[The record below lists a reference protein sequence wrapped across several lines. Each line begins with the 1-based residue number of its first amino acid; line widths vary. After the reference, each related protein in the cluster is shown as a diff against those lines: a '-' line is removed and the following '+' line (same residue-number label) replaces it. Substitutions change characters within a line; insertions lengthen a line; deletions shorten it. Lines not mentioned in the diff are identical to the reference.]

1 MKRDSRCE
9 RSNCDRAIR
18 SRTMCEKWCIVTRRI
33 RVNSRS
39 IRNDTPRDCR
49 SNSFKEKLKEEGDNP
64 LFFVYNI
71 EMLYMNRGRD
81 VMSKFT
87 VASNG
92 ALETTL
98 RGAEV
103 LSTPLLNKGVAF
115 TQEEREE
122 LGLKGL
128 LPPAVLTLEEQARRA
143 YEQFSS
149 QPDDLLKNVYLTA
162 LHDRN
167 EVLFYRI
174 LTEHLREMLPIV
186 YTPTVGVAIQRY
198 SHEYR
203 KPRGIYLSIND
214 PSGIEDAFANIG
226 ATAENIDLVVVT
238 DGEGILGIGDWG
250 VGGINIAIGKLA
262 VYTAAVGIDP
272 SRVLPVILD
281 VGTNREELLNNP
293 FYIGNRHPRITGE
306 AYDEFIDT
314 FVQAVNKQFPKALL
328 HWEDFSS
335 RNARKILDKY
345 RHDVC
350 TFNDDIQG
358 TGAVSLAAVLSAVKA
373 SGVPLSEHR
382 VVVFGAGTAGIGI
395 ADQVRDAMVRVG
407 LSDEESH
414 NRFWCI
420 DRNGLV
426 TDNMEDLLD
435 FQIPYARKEAE
446 VSDWKQNDAIG
457 LAEVVKHV
465 KPTIL
470 IGTSTVAG
478 AFKEEIIKEMASHVE
493 RPIILPMSN
502 PTPLAEAKPADL
514 IEWTEGKALVATGSP
529 FEPVTY
535 NGVTY
540 VIGQSNNALI
550 FPGLGLGTIVVRA
563 SVMTDGMFAAA
574 AEAVA
579 SMVDTSQPG
588 APILPEV
595 EELRNISEL
604 VAIEV
609 AKVAVAEGVAREN
622 LSDDDIKIAVK
633 EAIWEPEYRQIKAVE
648 KVRI

>member
-1 MKRDSRCE
+1 
-9 RSNCDRAIR
+9 
-18 SRTMCEKWCIVTRRI
+18 
-33 RVNSRS
+33 
-39 IRNDTPRDCR
+39 
-49 SNSFKEKLKEEGDNP
+49 
-64 LFFVYNI
+64 
-71 EMLYMNRGRD
+71 
-81 VMSKFT
+81 MSKFT

-92 ALETTL
+92 SLETTL
-98 RGAEV
+98 RGVEV

-143 YEQFSS
+143 YEQFCS

-174 LTEHLREMLPIV
+174 LTDHLREMLPIV

-203 KPRGIYLSIND
+203 KPRGVYLSIND
-214 PSGIEDAFANIG
+214 PSGIEEAFANIG

-345 RHDVC
+345 RHDIC

-407 LSDEESH
+407 VSEEESYK
-414 NRFWCI
+414 RFWCI

-426 TDNMEDLLD
+426 TDNMKDLLD
-435 FQIPYARKEAE
+435 FQMPYARKEAE
-446 VSDWKQNDAIG
+446 VSEWKQNGVIG

-514 IEWTEGKALVATGSP
+514 IEWTEGRALVATGSP

-595 EELRNISEL
+595 EELRNISEM

-622 LSDDDIKIAVK
+622 LSDNDIKIAVK
-633 EAIWEPEYRQIKAVE
+633 VAIWEPEYRQIKAVE

>member
-1 MKRDSRCE
+1 
-9 RSNCDRAIR
+9 
-18 SRTMCEKWCIVTRRI
+18 
-33 RVNSRS
+33 
-39 IRNDTPRDCR
+39 
-49 SNSFKEKLKEEGDNP
+49 
-64 LFFVYNI
+64 
-71 EMLYMNRGRD
+71 MNRGRN

-115 TQEEREE
+115 TQNEREE

-174 LTEHLREMLPIV
+174 LTDHLREMLPIV

-203 KPRGIYLSIND
+203 KPRGVYLSIND
-214 PSGIEDAFANIG
+214 SSGIEEAFTNIG

-407 LSDEESH
+407 VSEEESYK
-414 NRFWCI
+414 RFWCI

-446 VSDWKQNDAIG
+446 VSEWKENDVIG

-514 IEWTEGKALVATGSP
+514 IEWTEGRALVATGSP

-595 EELRNISEL
+595 EELRNISEM

-609 AKVAVAEGVAREN
+609 AKVAVAEGVARVN
-622 LSDDDIKIAVK
+622 LSDNDIKMAVQ
-633 EAIWEPEYRQIKAVE
+633 EAMWKPEYRQIKAVE

>member
-1 MKRDSRCE
+1 
-9 RSNCDRAIR
+9 
-18 SRTMCEKWCIVTRRI
+18 
-33 RVNSRS
+33 
-39 IRNDTPRDCR
+39 
-49 SNSFKEKLKEEGDNP
+49 
-64 LFFVYNI
+64 
-71 EMLYMNRGRD
+71 
-81 VMSKFT
+81 MSKFT

-174 LTEHLREMLPIV
+174 LTDHLREMLPIV

-373 SGVPLSEHR
+373 SGVPLNEHR

-426 TDNMEDLLD
+426 TDNMEGLLD

-446 VSDWKQNDAIG
+446 VSDWKQNDVIG

-514 IEWTEGKALVATGSP
+514 IEWTEGRALVATGSP

-622 LSDDDIKIAVK
+622 LSDNDIKIAVK
-633 EAIWEPEYRQIKAVE
+633 EAMWKPEYRQIKAVE
-648 KVRI
+648 KVSI

>member
-1 MKRDSRCE
+1 
-9 RSNCDRAIR
+9 
-18 SRTMCEKWCIVTRRI
+18 
-33 RVNSRS
+33 
-39 IRNDTPRDCR
+39 
-49 SNSFKEKLKEEGDNP
+49 
-64 LFFVYNI
+64 
-71 EMLYMNRGRD
+71 
-81 VMSKFT
+81 MSKFT

-92 ALETTL
+92 SLETTL
-98 RGAEV
+98 RGVEV

-143 YEQFSS
+143 YEQFCS

-174 LTEHLREMLPIV
+174 LTDHLREMLPIV

-203 KPRGIYLSIND
+203 KPRGVYLSIND
-214 PSGIEDAFANIG
+214 PSGIEEAFANIG

-281 VGTNREELLNNP
+281 VGTNREELLDNP

-345 RHDVC
+345 RHDIC

-395 ADQVRDAMVRVG
+395 ADQVRDALVRVG
-407 LSDEESH
+407 VSEEESYK
-414 NRFWCI
+414 RFWCI

-446 VSDWKQNDAIG
+446 VSEWKQNGVIG

-478 AFKEEIIKEMASHVE
+478 AFKEEIIKDMASHVE

-514 IEWTEGKALVATGSP
+514 IEWTEGRALVATGSP

-595 EELRNISEL
+595 EELRNISEM

-622 LSDDDIKIAVK
+622 LSDNDIKIAVK

>member
-1 MKRDSRCE
+1 
-9 RSNCDRAIR
+9 
-18 SRTMCEKWCIVTRRI
+18 
-33 RVNSRS
+33 
-39 IRNDTPRDCR
+39 
-49 SNSFKEKLKEEGDNP
+49 
-64 LFFVYNI
+64 
-71 EMLYMNRGRD
+71 
-81 VMSKFT
+81 MSKFT

-115 TQEEREE
+115 TQNEREE

-174 LTEHLREMLPIV
+174 LTDHLREMLPIV

-203 KPRGIYLSIND
+203 KPRGVYLSIND

-407 LSDEESH
+407 LSEEESH
-414 NRFWCI
+414 KRFWCI

-446 VSDWKQNDAIG
+446 VSDWKQNDVIG

-465 KPTIL
+465 QPTIL

-502 PTPLAEAKPADL
+502 PTPLAEAKPVDL
-514 IEWTEGKALVATGSP
+514 IEWTEGRALVATGSP

-595 EELRNISEL
+595 EELRNISEM

-609 AKVAVAEGVAREN
+609 AKVAVAEGVARVN
-622 LSDDDIKIAVK
+622 LSDNDIKMAVK
-633 EAIWEPEYRQIKAVE
+633 EAMWKPEYRQIKAVE

>member
-1 MKRDSRCE
+1 
-9 RSNCDRAIR
+9 
-18 SRTMCEKWCIVTRRI
+18 
-33 RVNSRS
+33 
-39 IRNDTPRDCR
+39 
-49 SNSFKEKLKEEGDNP
+49 
-64 LFFVYNI
+64 
-71 EMLYMNRGRD
+71 
-81 VMSKFT
+81 MSKFT

-115 TQEEREE
+115 TQNEREE

-174 LTEHLREMLPIV
+174 LTDHLREMLPIV

-203 KPRGIYLSIND
+203 KPRGVYLSIND
-214 PSGIEDAFANIG
+214 PSGIEEAFTNIG

-407 LSDEESH
+407 VSEEESYK
-414 NRFWCI
+414 RFWCI

-446 VSDWKQNDAIG
+446 VSEWKENDVIG

-514 IEWTEGKALVATGSP
+514 IEWTEGRALVATGSP

-595 EELRNISEL
+595 EELRNISEM

-609 AKVAVAEGVAREN
+609 AKVAVTEGVARVN
-622 LSDDDIKIAVK
+622 LSDNDIKMAVQ
-633 EAIWEPEYRQIKAVE
+633 EAMWKPEYRQIKAVE

>member
-1 MKRDSRCE
+1 
-9 RSNCDRAIR
+9 
-18 SRTMCEKWCIVTRRI
+18 
-33 RVNSRS
+33 
-39 IRNDTPRDCR
+39 
-49 SNSFKEKLKEEGDNP
+49 
-64 LFFVYNI
+64 
-71 EMLYMNRGRD
+71 
-81 VMSKFT
+81 MSKFT

-92 ALETTL
+92 SLETTL
-98 RGAEV
+98 RGVEV

-143 YEQFSS
+143 YEQFCS

-174 LTEHLREMLPIV
+174 LTNHLREMLPIV

-203 KPRGIYLSIND
+203 KPRGVYLSIND
-214 PSGIEDAFANIG
+214 PSGIEEAFANIG

-345 RHDVC
+345 RHDIC

-358 TGAVSLAAVLSAVKA
+358 TGAVSLAAVLSAVKV

-407 LSDEESH
+407 VSEEESYR
-414 NRFWCI
+414 RFWCI

-446 VSDWKQNDAIG
+446 VSEWKQNDVIG

-514 IEWTEGKALVATGSP
+514 IEWTEGRALVATGSP

-595 EELRNISEL
+595 EELRNISEM

-622 LSDDDIKIAVK
+622 LSDNDIKIAVK

>member
-1 MKRDSRCE
+1 
-9 RSNCDRAIR
+9 
-18 SRTMCEKWCIVTRRI
+18 
-33 RVNSRS
+33 
-39 IRNDTPRDCR
+39 
-49 SNSFKEKLKEEGDNP
+49 
-64 LFFVYNI
+64 
-71 EMLYMNRGRD
+71 MNRGRD

-92 ALETTL
+92 SLETTL
-98 RGAEV
+98 RGVEV

-143 YEQFSS
+143 YEQFCS

-174 LTEHLREMLPIV
+174 LTDHLREMLPIV

-203 KPRGIYLSIND
+203 KPRGVYLSIND
-214 PSGIEDAFANIG
+214 PSGIEEAFANIG

-345 RHDVC
+345 RHDIC

-407 LSDEESH
+407 VSEEESYK
-414 NRFWCI
+414 RFWCI

-446 VSDWKQNDAIG
+446 VSEWKENGVIG

-502 PTPLAEAKPADL
+502 PTPLAEAKPVDL
-514 IEWTEGKALVATGSP
+514 IEWTEGRALVATGSP

-595 EELRNISEL
+595 EELRNISEM

-622 LSDDDIKIAVK
+622 LSDNDIKIAVK

-648 KVRI
+648 KVTI

>member
-1 MKRDSRCE
+1 
-9 RSNCDRAIR
+9 
-18 SRTMCEKWCIVTRRI
+18 
-33 RVNSRS
+33 
-39 IRNDTPRDCR
+39 
-49 SNSFKEKLKEEGDNP
+49 
-64 LFFVYNI
+64 
-71 EMLYMNRGRD
+71 
-81 VMSKFT
+81 MSKFT

-115 TQEEREE
+115 TQNEREE

-174 LTEHLREMLPIV
+174 LTDHLREMLPIV

-203 KPRGIYLSIND
+203 KPRGVYLSIND
-214 PSGIEDAFANIG
+214 SSGIEEAFTNIG

-407 LSDEESH
+407 VSEEESYK
-414 NRFWCI
+414 RFWCI

-446 VSDWKQNDAIG
+446 VSEWKENDVIG

-514 IEWTEGKALVATGSP
+514 IEWTEGRALVATGSP

-563 SVMTDGMFAAA
+563 SVMTDGMFAAV

-595 EELRNISEL
+595 EELRNISEM

-609 AKVAVAEGVAREN
+609 AKVAVAEGVARVN
-622 LSDDDIKIAVK
+622 LSDNDIKMAVQ
-633 EAIWEPEYRQIKAVE
+633 EAMWKPEYRQIKAVE

>member
-1 MKRDSRCE
+1 
-9 RSNCDRAIR
+9 
-18 SRTMCEKWCIVTRRI
+18 
-33 RVNSRS
+33 
-39 IRNDTPRDCR
+39 
-49 SNSFKEKLKEEGDNP
+49 
-64 LFFVYNI
+64 
-71 EMLYMNRGRD
+71 MNRGRD

-115 TQEEREE
+115 TQNEREE

-174 LTEHLREMLPIV
+174 LTDHLREMLPIV

-203 KPRGIYLSIND
+203 KPRGVYLSIND
-214 PSGIEDAFANIG
+214 PSGIEEAFTNIG

-293 FYIGNRHPRITGE
+293 FYIGNRHPRITGK

-407 LSDEESH
+407 VSEEESYK
-414 NRFWCI
+414 RFWCI

-435 FQIPYARKEAE
+435 FQIPYARKKVE
-446 VSDWKQNDAIG
+446 VSGWKQNDVIG

-514 IEWTEGKALVATGSP
+514 IEWTEGRALVATGSP

-595 EELRNISEL
+595 EELRNISEM

-609 AKVAVAEGVAREN
+609 AKVAVAEGVARVN
-622 LSDDDIKIAVK
+622 LSDNDIKMTVK
-633 EAIWEPEYRQIKAVE
+633 EAMWKPEYRQIKAVE

>member
-1 MKRDSRCE
+1 
-9 RSNCDRAIR
+9 
-18 SRTMCEKWCIVTRRI
+18 
-33 RVNSRS
+33 
-39 IRNDTPRDCR
+39 
-49 SNSFKEKLKEEGDNP
+49 
-64 LFFVYNI
+64 
-71 EMLYMNRGRD
+71 
-81 VMSKFT
+81 MSKFT

-92 ALETTL
+92 ALKTTL

-174 LTEHLREMLPIV
+174 LTDHLREMLPIV

-446 VSDWKQNDAIG
+446 VSDWKQNDVIG

-514 IEWTEGKALVATGSP
+514 IEWTEGRALVATGSP

-595 EELRNISEL
+595 EELRNISEM

-633 EAIWEPEYRQIKAVE
+633 EAMWKPEYRQIKAVE
-648 KVRI
+648 KVNI

>member
-1 MKRDSRCE
+1 
-9 RSNCDRAIR
+9 
-18 SRTMCEKWCIVTRRI
+18 
-33 RVNSRS
+33 
-39 IRNDTPRDCR
+39 
-49 SNSFKEKLKEEGDNP
+49 
-64 LFFVYNI
+64 
-71 EMLYMNRGRD
+71 MNRGRD

-92 ALETTL
+92 SLETTL
-98 RGAEV
+98 RGVEV

-143 YEQFSS
+143 YEQFCS

-174 LTEHLREMLPIV
+174 LTDHLREMLPIV

-203 KPRGIYLSIND
+203 KPRGVYLSIND
-214 PSGIEDAFANIG
+214 PSGIEEAFANIG

-281 VGTNREELLNNP
+281 VGTNREELLDNP

-345 RHDVC
+345 RHDIC

-407 LSDEESH
+407 VSEEESYK
-414 NRFWCI
+414 RFWCI

-446 VSDWKQNDAIG
+446 VSEWKENGVIG

-514 IEWTEGKALVATGSP
+514 IEWTEGRALVATGSP

-595 EELRNISEL
+595 EELRNISEM

-622 LSDDDIKIAVK
+622 LSDNDIKIAVK

-648 KVRI
+648 KVTI

>member
-1 MKRDSRCE
+1 
-9 RSNCDRAIR
+9 
-18 SRTMCEKWCIVTRRI
+18 
-33 RVNSRS
+33 
-39 IRNDTPRDCR
+39 
-49 SNSFKEKLKEEGDNP
+49 
-64 LFFVYNI
+64 
-71 EMLYMNRGRD
+71 MNKGRD
-81 VMSKFT
+81 GMSKFT
-87 VASNG
+87 VSSNG

-98 RGAEV
+98 RGVEV
-103 LSTPLLNKGVAF
+103 LATPLLNKGVAF
-115 TQEEREE
+115 TKEEREE

-128 LPPAVLTLEEQARRA
+128 LPPAVLTLDEQARRA

-167 EVLFYRI
+167 EVLFYRLLI
-174 LTEHLREMLPIV
+174 DHLREMLPIV

-214 PSGIEDAFANIG
+214 PSGIEEAFSNIG

-281 VGTNREELLNNP
+281 VGTNREDLLNNP

-306 AYDEFIDT
+306 TYDTFIDT
-314 FVQAVNKQFPKALL
+314 FVKAVCNKFPKALL

-345 RHDVC
+345 RDHVC

-373 SGVPLSEHR
+373 SSVPLCEHR

-395 ADQVRDAMVRVG
+395 ADQVRDAMVREG
-407 LSDEESH
+407 LSEEEA
-414 NRFWCI
+414 NERFWCI
-420 DRNGLV
+420 DRNGLL
-426 TDNMEDLLD
+426 TDNMKDLLD
-435 FQIPYARKEAE
+435 FQNPYARKESE
-446 VSDWKQNDAIG
+446 VREWKQNEIIG
-457 LAEVVKHV
+457 LAEVVKYV
-465 KPTIL
+465 RPTIL

-478 AFKEEIIKEMASHVE
+478 AFTEEIIKEMASHVD

-502 PTPLAEAKPADL
+502 PTPLAEAKPIDL
-514 IEWTEGKALVATGSP
+514 IHWTEGRALVATGSP

-535 NGVTY
+535 DGVTY

-595 EELRNISEL
+595 EELRNISEI

-609 AKVAVAEGVAREN
+609 AKAAVAEGVAREE
-622 LSDDDIKIAVK
+622 LSDNDIRKAVK
-633 EAIWEPEYRQIKAVE
+633 EAMWHPVYRQVKAAKQVTL
-648 KVRI
+648 

>member
-1 MKRDSRCE
+1 
-9 RSNCDRAIR
+9 
-18 SRTMCEKWCIVTRRI
+18 
-33 RVNSRS
+33 
-39 IRNDTPRDCR
+39 
-49 SNSFKEKLKEEGDNP
+49 
-64 LFFVYNI
+64 
-71 EMLYMNRGRD
+71 
-81 VMSKFT
+81 MSKFT

-92 ALETTL
+92 SLETTL
-98 RGAEV
+98 RGVEV

-143 YEQFSS
+143 YEQFCS

-174 LTEHLREMLPIV
+174 LTNHLREMLPIV

-203 KPRGIYLSIND
+203 KPRGVYLSIND
-214 PSGIEDAFANIG
+214 SSGIEEAFANIG

-345 RHDVC
+345 RHDIC

-407 LSDEESH
+407 VSEEESYK
-414 NRFWCI
+414 RFWCI

-446 VSDWKQNDAIG
+446 VSEWKQNDMIG

-502 PTPLAEAKPADL
+502 PTPLAEAKPADV
-514 IEWTEGKALVATGSP
+514 IEWTEGRALVATGSP

-595 EELRNISEL
+595 EELRNISEM

-609 AKVAVAEGVAREN
+609 AKVAVAEGVARVN
-622 LSDDDIKIAVK
+622 LSDNDIKMAVK

>member
-1 MKRDSRCE
+1 
-9 RSNCDRAIR
+9 
-18 SRTMCEKWCIVTRRI
+18 
-33 RVNSRS
+33 
-39 IRNDTPRDCR
+39 
-49 SNSFKEKLKEEGDNP
+49 
-64 LFFVYNI
+64 
-71 EMLYMNRGRD
+71 
-81 VMSKFT
+81 MSKFT

-92 ALETTL
+92 SLETTL
-98 RGAEV
+98 RGVEV

-143 YEQFSS
+143 YEQFCS

-174 LTEHLREMLPIV
+174 LTNHLREMLPIV

-203 KPRGIYLSIND
+203 KPRGVYLSIND
-214 PSGIEDAFANIG
+214 PAGIEEAFANIG

-345 RHDVC
+345 RHDIC

-358 TGAVSLAAVLSAVKA
+358 TGAVSLAAVLSAVKV

-407 LSDEESH
+407 VSEEESYK
-414 NRFWCI
+414 RFWCI

-426 TDNMEDLLD
+426 TNNMEDLLD

-446 VSDWKQNDAIG
+446 VSEWKQNDVIG

-514 IEWTEGKALVATGSP
+514 IEWTEGRALVATGSP

-595 EELRNISEL
+595 EELRNISEM

-622 LSDDDIKIAVK
+622 LSDNDIKIAVK

>member
-1 MKRDSRCE
+1 
-9 RSNCDRAIR
+9 
-18 SRTMCEKWCIVTRRI
+18 
-33 RVNSRS
+33 
-39 IRNDTPRDCR
+39 
-49 SNSFKEKLKEEGDNP
+49 
-64 LFFVYNI
+64 
-71 EMLYMNRGRD
+71 
-81 VMSKFT
+81 MSKFT

-92 ALETTL
+92 SLETTL
-98 RGAEV
+98 RGVEV

-143 YEQFSS
+143 YEQFCS

-174 LTEHLREMLPIV
+174 LTNHLREMLPIV

-203 KPRGIYLSIND
+203 KPRGVYLSIND
-214 PSGIEDAFANIG
+214 PSGIEEAFANIG

-281 VGTNREELLNNP
+281 VGTNREELLKNP

-345 RHDVC
+345 RHDIC

-395 ADQVRDAMVRVG
+395 ADQVRDALVRVG
-407 LSDEESH
+407 VSEEESYK
-414 NRFWCI
+414 RFWCI

-435 FQIPYARKEAE
+435 FQIPYARKEAKVNE
-446 VSDWKQNDAIG
+446 WKQNDVIG

-478 AFKEEIIKEMASHVE
+478 AFKEEIIKEMASHTE

-502 PTPLAEAKPADL
+502 PTPLAEAKPDDL
-514 IEWTEGKALVATGSP
+514 IEWTEGRALVATGSP

-595 EELRNISEL
+595 EELRNISEM

-622 LSDDDIKIAVK
+622 LSDNDIKIAVK

>member
-1 MKRDSRCE
+1 
-9 RSNCDRAIR
+9 
-18 SRTMCEKWCIVTRRI
+18 
-33 RVNSRS
+33 
-39 IRNDTPRDCR
+39 
-49 SNSFKEKLKEEGDNP
+49 
-64 LFFVYNI
+64 
-71 EMLYMNRGRD
+71 
-81 VMSKFT
+81 MSKFT

-115 TQEEREE
+115 TQNEREE

-174 LTEHLREMLPIV
+174 LTDHLREMLPIV

-214 PSGIEDAFANIG
+214 PSGIEEAFANIG

-306 AYDEFIDT
+306 SYDEFIDT

-395 ADQVRDAMVRVG
+395 ADQVRDAMVRAG
-407 LSDEESH
+407 LSEEESH

-446 VSDWKQNDAIG
+446 VSEWKQNDVIG

-502 PTPLAEAKPADL
+502 PTPLAEAKPVDL
-514 IEWTEGKALVATGSP
+514 IEWTEGRALVATGSP

-595 EELRNISEL
+595 EELRNISEM

-609 AKVAVAEGVAREN
+609 AKVAVAEGVARVN
-622 LSDDDIKIAVK
+622 LSDNDIKMAVK
-633 EAIWEPEYRQIKAVE
+633 EAMWKPEYRQIKAVE

>member
-1 MKRDSRCE
+1 
-9 RSNCDRAIR
+9 
-18 SRTMCEKWCIVTRRI
+18 
-33 RVNSRS
+33 
-39 IRNDTPRDCR
+39 
-49 SNSFKEKLKEEGDNP
+49 
-64 LFFVYNI
+64 
-71 EMLYMNRGRD
+71 
-81 VMSKFT
+81 MSKFT

-115 TQEEREE
+115 TQNEREE

-174 LTEHLREMLPIV
+174 LTDHLREMLPIV

-203 KPRGIYLSIND
+203 KPRGVYLSIND
-214 PSGIEDAFANIG
+214 PSGIEEAFTNIG

-407 LSDEESH
+407 VSEEESYK
-414 NRFWCI
+414 RFWCI

-446 VSDWKQNDAIG
+446 VSGWKENDVIG

-478 AFKEEIIKEMASHVE
+478 AFKEAIIKEMASHVE

-514 IEWTEGKALVATGSP
+514 IEWTEGRALVATGSP

-595 EELRNISEL
+595 EELRNISEM

-609 AKVAVAEGVAREN
+609 AKVAVAEGVARVN
-622 LSDDDIKIAVK
+622 LSDNDIKMAVK
-633 EAIWEPEYRQIKAVE
+633 EAMWKPEYRQIKAVE

>member
-1 MKRDSRCE
+1 
-9 RSNCDRAIR
+9 
-18 SRTMCEKWCIVTRRI
+18 
-33 RVNSRS
+33 
-39 IRNDTPRDCR
+39 
-49 SNSFKEKLKEEGDNP
+49 
-64 LFFVYNI
+64 
-71 EMLYMNRGRD
+71 
-81 VMSKFT
+81 MSKFT

-174 LTEHLREMLPIV
+174 LTDHLREMLPIV

-373 SGVPLSEHR
+373 SGVPLSEHG

-426 TDNMEDLLD
+426 TDNMEGLLD

-446 VSDWKQNDAIG
+446 VSDWKQNDVIG

-514 IEWTEGKALVATGSP
+514 IEWTEGRALVATGSP

-609 AKVAVAEGVAREN
+609 AKVAVAEGIAREN
-622 LSDDDIKIAVK
+622 LSDNDIKIAVK
-633 EAIWEPEYRQIKAVE
+633 EAMWKPEYRQIKAVE
-648 KVRI
+648 KVSI

>member
-1 MKRDSRCE
+1 
-9 RSNCDRAIR
+9 
-18 SRTMCEKWCIVTRRI
+18 
-33 RVNSRS
+33 
-39 IRNDTPRDCR
+39 
-49 SNSFKEKLKEEGDNP
+49 
-64 LFFVYNI
+64 
-71 EMLYMNRGRD
+71 
-81 VMSKFT
+81 MSKFT

-92 ALETTL
+92 SLETTL
-98 RGAEV
+98 RGVEV

-143 YEQFSS
+143 YEQFCS

-174 LTEHLREMLPIV
+174 LTNHLREMLPIV

-203 KPRGIYLSIND
+203 KPRGVYLSIND
-214 PSGIEDAFANIG
+214 PSGIEEAFANIG

-345 RHDVC
+345 RHDIC

-358 TGAVSLAAVLSAVKA
+358 TGAVSLAAVLSAVKV
-373 SGVPLSEHR
+373 SGIPLSEHH

-407 LSDEESH
+407 VSEEESYK
-414 NRFWCI
+414 RFWCI

-446 VSDWKQNDAIG
+446 VSEWKQNDVIG

-514 IEWTEGKALVATGSP
+514 IEWTEGRALVATGSP

-595 EELRNISEL
+595 EELRNISEM

-622 LSDDDIKIAVK
+622 LSDNDIKIAVK

>member
-1 MKRDSRCE
+1 
-9 RSNCDRAIR
+9 
-18 SRTMCEKWCIVTRRI
+18 
-33 RVNSRS
+33 
-39 IRNDTPRDCR
+39 
-49 SNSFKEKLKEEGDNP
+49 
-64 LFFVYNI
+64 
-71 EMLYMNRGRD
+71 
-81 VMSKFT
+81 MSKFT

-115 TQEEREE
+115 TQNEREE

-174 LTEHLREMLPIV
+174 LTDHLREMLPIV

-214 PSGIEDAFANIG
+214 PSGIEEAFANIG

-281 VGTNREELLNNP
+281 VGTNRGELLNNP

-306 AYDEFIDT
+306 VYDEFIDT

-407 LSDEESH
+407 VSEEESYK
-414 NRFWCI
+414 RFWCI

-446 VSDWKQNDAIG
+446 VSEWKQNDVIG

-478 AFKEEIIKEMASHVE
+478 AFKEGIIKEMASHVE

-514 IEWTEGKALVATGSP
+514 IEWTEGRALVATGSP

-595 EELRNISEL
+595 EELRNISEM

-609 AKVAVAEGVAREN
+609 AKVAVAEGVARVN
-622 LSDDDIKIAVK
+622 LSDNDIKMAVK
-633 EAIWEPEYRQIKAVE
+633 EAMWKPEYRQIKAVE

>member
-1 MKRDSRCE
+1 
-9 RSNCDRAIR
+9 
-18 SRTMCEKWCIVTRRI
+18 
-33 RVNSRS
+33 
-39 IRNDTPRDCR
+39 
-49 SNSFKEKLKEEGDNP
+49 
-64 LFFVYNI
+64 
-71 EMLYMNRGRD
+71 
-81 VMSKFT
+81 MSKFT

-92 ALETTL
+92 SLETTL
-98 RGAEV
+98 RGVEV

-115 TQEEREE
+115 TQEERAE

-143 YEQFSS
+143 YEQFCS

-174 LTEHLREMLPIV
+174 LTDHLREMLPIV

-203 KPRGIYLSIND
+203 KPRGVYLSIND
-214 PSGIEDAFANIG
+214 PSGIEEAFANIG

-345 RHDVC
+345 RHDIC

-407 LSDEESH
+407 VSEEESYK
-414 NRFWCI
+414 RFWCI

-435 FQIPYARKEAE
+435 FQMPYARKAAE
-446 VSDWKQNDAIG
+446 VSEWKQNDVIG

-478 AFKEEIIKEMASHVE
+478 AFKEEIVKEMASHVE

-502 PTPLAEAKPADL
+502 PTPLAEAKPVDL
-514 IEWTEGKALVATGSP
+514 IEWTEGRALVATGSP

-595 EELRNISEL
+595 EELRNISEM

-622 LSDDDIKIAVK
+622 LSDNDIKIAVK
-633 EAIWEPEYRQIKAVE
+633 EAIWEPQYRQIKAVE

>member
-1 MKRDSRCE
+1 
-9 RSNCDRAIR
+9 
-18 SRTMCEKWCIVTRRI
+18 
-33 RVNSRS
+33 
-39 IRNDTPRDCR
+39 
-49 SNSFKEKLKEEGDNP
+49 
-64 LFFVYNI
+64 
-71 EMLYMNRGRD
+71 
-81 VMSKFT
+81 MSKFT

-92 ALETTL
+92 SLETTL
-98 RGAEV
+98 RGVEV

-143 YEQFSS
+143 YEQFCS

-174 LTEHLREMLPIV
+174 LTDHLREMLPIV

-203 KPRGIYLSIND
+203 KPRGVYLSIND
-214 PSGIEDAFANIG
+214 PSGIEEAFANIG

-281 VGTNREELLNNP
+281 VGTNREELLDNP

-407 LSDEESH
+407 VSEEESYK
-414 NRFWCI
+414 RFWCI

-446 VSDWKQNDAIG
+446 VSEWKQNDVIG

-514 IEWTEGKALVATGSP
+514 IEWTEGRALVATGSP

-563 SVMTDGMFAAA
+563 SIMTDGMFAAA

-595 EELRNISEL
+595 EELRNISEM

-622 LSDDDIKIAVK
+622 LSDNDIKIAVK

-648 KVRI
+648 KVTI

>member
-1 MKRDSRCE
+1 
-9 RSNCDRAIR
+9 
-18 SRTMCEKWCIVTRRI
+18 
-33 RVNSRS
+33 
-39 IRNDTPRDCR
+39 
-49 SNSFKEKLKEEGDNP
+49 
-64 LFFVYNI
+64 
-71 EMLYMNRGRD
+71 
-81 VMSKFT
+81 MSKFT

-92 ALETTL
+92 SLETTL
-98 RGAEV
+98 RGVEV

-143 YEQFSS
+143 YEQFCS

-167 EVLFYRI
+167 EVLFYRL
-174 LTEHLREMLPIV
+174 LTDHLREMLPIV

-203 KPRGIYLSIND
+203 KPRGVYLSIND
-214 PSGIEDAFANIG
+214 PSGIEEAFANIG

-345 RHDVC
+345 RHDIC

-407 LSDEESH
+407 VSEKESYK
-414 NRFWCI
+414 RFWCI

-446 VSDWKQNDAIG
+446 VSEWKENGVIG

-514 IEWTEGKALVATGSP
+514 IEWTEGRALVATGSP

-595 EELRNISEL
+595 EELRNISEM

-622 LSDDDIKIAVK
+622 LSDNDIKIAVK

-648 KVRI
+648 KVTI

>member
-1 MKRDSRCE
+1 
-9 RSNCDRAIR
+9 
-18 SRTMCEKWCIVTRRI
+18 
-33 RVNSRS
+33 
-39 IRNDTPRDCR
+39 
-49 SNSFKEKLKEEGDNP
+49 
-64 LFFVYNI
+64 
-71 EMLYMNRGRD
+71 MNKGRD
-81 VMSKFT
+81 GMSKFT
-87 VASNG
+87 VTSNG
-92 ALETTL
+92 VLETTL
-98 RGAEV
+98 RGVEV
-103 LSTPLLNKGVAF
+103 LATPLLNKGVAF
-115 TQEEREE
+115 TEEEREE

-128 LPPAVLTLEEQARRA
+128 LPPAVLTLDEQARRA
-143 YEQFSS
+143 YEQFCS

-167 EVLFYRI
+167 EVLFYRL
-174 LTEHLREMLPIV
+174 LTDHLREMLPIV

-203 KPRGIYLSIND
+203 KPRGVYLSIND
-214 PSGIEDAFANIG
+214 PSGIEEAFSNVG

-281 VGTNREELLNNP
+281 VGTNREDLLSNP

-306 AYDEFIDT
+306 AYDTFIDT
-314 FVQAVNKQFPKALL
+314 FVKAVCNKFPKALL

-345 RHDVC
+345 RDHVC

-358 TGAVSLAAVLSAVKA
+358 TGAVSLAAVLSAVKT
-373 SGVPLSEHR
+373 SGVPLCEHR

-395 ADQVRDAMVRVG
+395 ADQVRDAMVRAG
-407 LSDEESH
+407 LSEKEA
-414 NRFWCI
+414 NERFWCI
-420 DRNGLV
+420 DRNGLL
-426 TDNMEDLLD
+426 TDNMEGLLD
-435 FQIPYARKEAE
+435 FQLPYTRMESE
-446 VSDWKQNDAIG
+446 VNEWKQSETVG

-465 KPTIL
+465 QPTIL

-478 AFKEEIIKEMASHVE
+478 AFTEEIVKEMASHVE

-502 PTPLAEAKPADL
+502 PTPLAEAKPVDL
-514 IEWTEGKALVATGSP
+514 IHWTEGRALVATGSP

-535 NGVTY
+535 DGVTY

-595 EELRNISEL
+595 EELRNISEI

-609 AKVAVAEGVAREN
+609 AKSAVAEGVTREEF
-622 LSDDDIKIAVK
+622 SDNDIRKAVK
-633 EAIWEPEYRQIKAVE
+633 EAMWQPEYRQVKAAKQVT
-648 KVRI
+648 I

>member
-1 MKRDSRCE
+1 
-9 RSNCDRAIR
+9 
-18 SRTMCEKWCIVTRRI
+18 
-33 RVNSRS
+33 
-39 IRNDTPRDCR
+39 
-49 SNSFKEKLKEEGDNP
+49 
-64 LFFVYNI
+64 
-71 EMLYMNRGRD
+71 
-81 VMSKFT
+81 MSKFT

-92 ALETTL
+92 SLETTL
-98 RGAEV
+98 RGVEV
-103 LSTPLLNKGVAF
+103 LATPLLNKGVAF

-143 YEQFSS
+143 YEQFCS

-174 LTEHLREMLPIV
+174 LTDHLREMLPIV

-203 KPRGIYLSIND
+203 KPRGVYLSVDD
-214 PSGIEDAFANIG
+214 PSGIEEAFANIG

-281 VGTNREELLNNP
+281 VGTNREDLLNNP
-293 FYIGNRHPRITGE
+293 FYIGNRHPRVTGE

-314 FVQAVNKQFPKALL
+314 FVQAVGNKFPKALL

-373 SGVPLSEHR
+373 SGVPLNEHR

-407 LSDEESH
+407 LSEQEAH
-414 NRFWCI
+414 ERFWCI
-420 DRNGLV
+420 DRNGLI
-426 TDNMEDLLD
+426 TDNMVDLLD
-435 FQIPYARKEAE
+435 FQIPYARKVAE
-446 VSDWKQNDAIG
+446 VNEWKQSDAIG

-502 PTPLAEAKPADL
+502 PTPLAEAKPVDL
-514 IEWTEGKALVATGSP
+514 IEWTEGRALVATGSP

-579 SMVDTSQPG
+579 SMVDTSKPG

-595 EELRNISEL
+595 EELRNISEM

-609 AKVAVAEGVAREN
+609 AKVAVAEGVARES
-622 LSDDDIKIAVK
+622 LSDNDIKIAVK
-633 EAIWEPEYRQIKAVE
+633 ESMWKPEYRQIKAVE

>member
-1 MKRDSRCE
+1 
-9 RSNCDRAIR
+9 
-18 SRTMCEKWCIVTRRI
+18 
-33 RVNSRS
+33 
-39 IRNDTPRDCR
+39 
-49 SNSFKEKLKEEGDNP
+49 
-64 LFFVYNI
+64 
-71 EMLYMNRGRD
+71 
-81 VMSKFT
+81 MSKFT

-92 ALETTL
+92 SLETTL
-98 RGAEV
+98 RGVEV

-115 TQEEREE
+115 TQEERAE

-143 YEQFSS
+143 YEQFCS

-174 LTEHLREMLPIV
+174 LTDHLREMLPIV

-203 KPRGIYLSIND
+203 KPRGVYLSIND
-214 PSGIEDAFANIG
+214 PSGIEEAFANIG

-345 RHDVC
+345 RHDIC

-407 LSDEESH
+407 VSEEESYK
-414 NRFWCI
+414 RFWCI

-435 FQIPYARKEAE
+435 FQMPYARKAAE
-446 VSDWKQNDAIG
+446 VSEWKQNDVIG

-478 AFKEEIIKEMASHVE
+478 AFKEEIVKEMASHVE

-502 PTPLAEAKPADL
+502 PTPLAEAKPVDL
-514 IEWTEGKALVATGSP
+514 IEWTEGRALVATGSP

-595 EELRNISEL
+595 EELRNISEM

-622 LSDDDIKIAVK
+622 LSDNDIKIAVK

>member
-1 MKRDSRCE
+1 
-9 RSNCDRAIR
+9 
-18 SRTMCEKWCIVTRRI
+18 
-33 RVNSRS
+33 
-39 IRNDTPRDCR
+39 
-49 SNSFKEKLKEEGDNP
+49 
-64 LFFVYNI
+64 
-71 EMLYMNRGRD
+71 
-81 VMSKFT
+81 MSKFT

-92 ALETTL
+92 SLETTL
-98 RGAEV
+98 RGVEV

-143 YEQFSS
+143 YEQFCS

-174 LTEHLREMLPIV
+174 LTNHLREMLPIV

-203 KPRGIYLSIND
+203 KPRGVYLSIND

-345 RHDVC
+345 RHDIC

-358 TGAVSLAAVLSAVKA
+358 TGAVSLAAVLSAVKV

-395 ADQVRDAMVRVG
+395 VDQVRDAMVRVG
-407 LSDEESH
+407 VSEEESYK
-414 NRFWCI
+414 RFWCI

-446 VSDWKQNDAIG
+446 VSEWKQNDVIG

-514 IEWTEGKALVATGSP
+514 IEWTEGRALVATGSP

-595 EELRNISEL
+595 EELRNISEM

-622 LSDDDIKIAVK
+622 LSDNDIKIAVK

>member
-1 MKRDSRCE
+1 
-9 RSNCDRAIR
+9 
-18 SRTMCEKWCIVTRRI
+18 
-33 RVNSRS
+33 
-39 IRNDTPRDCR
+39 
-49 SNSFKEKLKEEGDNP
+49 
-64 LFFVYNI
+64 
-71 EMLYMNRGRD
+71 MNRGRD

-186 YTPTVGVAIQRY
+186 YTPTVGIAIQRY

-633 EAIWEPEYRQIKAVE
+633 EAIWEPDYRQIKAVE

>member
-1 MKRDSRCE
+1 
-9 RSNCDRAIR
+9 
-18 SRTMCEKWCIVTRRI
+18 
-33 RVNSRS
+33 
-39 IRNDTPRDCR
+39 
-49 SNSFKEKLKEEGDNP
+49 
-64 LFFVYNI
+64 
-71 EMLYMNRGRD
+71 
-81 VMSKFT
+81 MSKFT

-92 ALETTL
+92 SLETTL
-98 RGAEV
+98 RGVEV

-143 YEQFSS
+143 YEQFCS

-174 LTEHLREMLPIV
+174 LTDHLREMLPIV

-203 KPRGIYLSIND
+203 KPRGVYLSIND
-214 PSGIEDAFANIG
+214 PSGIEEAFANIG

-281 VGTNREELLNNP
+281 VGTNREELLDNP

-345 RHDVC
+345 RHDIC

-407 LSDEESH
+407 VSEEESYK
-414 NRFWCI
+414 RFWCI

-435 FQIPYARKEAE
+435 FQIPYARKAAE
-446 VSDWKQNDAIG
+446 VSEWKQNGVIG

-478 AFKEEIIKEMASHVE
+478 AFKEEIIKDMASHVE

-514 IEWTEGKALVATGSP
+514 IEWTEGRALVATGSP

-595 EELRNISEL
+595 EELRNISEM

-622 LSDDDIKIAVK
+622 LSDNDIKIAVK

-648 KVRI
+648 KVTI

>member
-1 MKRDSRCE
+1 
-9 RSNCDRAIR
+9 
-18 SRTMCEKWCIVTRRI
+18 
-33 RVNSRS
+33 
-39 IRNDTPRDCR
+39 
-49 SNSFKEKLKEEGDNP
+49 
-64 LFFVYNI
+64 
-71 EMLYMNRGRD
+71 
-81 VMSKFT
+81 MSKFT

-92 ALETTL
+92 SLETTL
-98 RGAEV
+98 RGVEV

-115 TQEEREE
+115 TQEERGE

-143 YEQFSS
+143 YEQFCS

-174 LTEHLREMLPIV
+174 LTNHLREMLPIV

-203 KPRGIYLSIND
+203 KPRGVYLSIND
-214 PSGIEDAFANIG
+214 PSGIEEAFANIG

-345 RHDVC
+345 RHDIC

-407 LSDEESH
+407 VSEEESYK
-414 NRFWCI
+414 RFWCI

-446 VSDWKQNDAIG
+446 VSEWKQNDMIG

-502 PTPLAEAKPADL
+502 PTPLAEAKPADV
-514 IEWTEGKALVATGSP
+514 IEWTEGRALVATGSP

-595 EELRNISEL
+595 EELRNISEM

-609 AKVAVAEGVAREN
+609 AKVAVAEGVARVN
-622 LSDDDIKIAVK
+622 LSDNDIKMAVK

>member
-1 MKRDSRCE
+1 
-9 RSNCDRAIR
+9 
-18 SRTMCEKWCIVTRRI
+18 
-33 RVNSRS
+33 
-39 IRNDTPRDCR
+39 
-49 SNSFKEKLKEEGDNP
+49 
-64 LFFVYNI
+64 
-71 EMLYMNRGRD
+71 
-81 VMSKFT
+81 MSKFT

-115 TQEEREE
+115 TQNEREE

-174 LTEHLREMLPIV
+174 LTDHLREMLPIV

-203 KPRGIYLSIND
+203 KPRGVYLSIND
-214 PSGIEDAFANIG
+214 PSGIEEAFTNIG

-306 AYDEFIDT
+306 SYDEFIDT

-407 LSDEESH
+407 VSEEESYK
-414 NRFWCI
+414 RFWCI

-446 VSDWKQNDAIG
+446 VSEWKENDVIG

-514 IEWTEGKALVATGSP
+514 IEWTEGRALVATGSP

-595 EELRNISEL
+595 EELRNISEM

-609 AKVAVAEGVAREN
+609 AKVAVAEGVARVN
-622 LSDDDIKIAVK
+622 LSDNDIKMAVQ
-633 EAIWEPEYRQIKAVE
+633 EAMWKPEYRQIKAVE

>member
-1 MKRDSRCE
+1 
-9 RSNCDRAIR
+9 
-18 SRTMCEKWCIVTRRI
+18 
-33 RVNSRS
+33 
-39 IRNDTPRDCR
+39 
-49 SNSFKEKLKEEGDNP
+49 
-64 LFFVYNI
+64 
-71 EMLYMNRGRD
+71 
-81 VMSKFT
+81 MSKFT

-92 ALETTL
+92 SLETTL
-98 RGAEV
+98 RGVEV

-143 YEQFSS
+143 YEQFCS

-174 LTEHLREMLPIV
+174 LTNHLREMLPIV

-203 KPRGIYLSIND
+203 KPRGVYLSIND

-306 AYDEFIDT
+306 AYDKFIDT

-345 RHDVC
+345 RHDIC

-358 TGAVSLAAVLSAVKA
+358 TGAVSLAAVLSAVKV

-395 ADQVRDAMVRVG
+395 ADQVRDAMVRAG
-407 LSDEESH
+407 LSEEESYK
-414 NRFWCI
+414 RFWCI

-426 TDNMEDLLD
+426 TNNMEDLLD

-446 VSDWKQNDAIG
+446 VSEWKQNDVIG

-514 IEWTEGKALVATGSP
+514 IEWTEGRALVATGSP

-595 EELRNISEL
+595 EELRNISEM

-622 LSDDDIKIAVK
+622 LSDNDIKIAVK

>member
-1 MKRDSRCE
+1 
-9 RSNCDRAIR
+9 
-18 SRTMCEKWCIVTRRI
+18 
-33 RVNSRS
+33 
-39 IRNDTPRDCR
+39 
-49 SNSFKEKLKEEGDNP
+49 
-64 LFFVYNI
+64 
-71 EMLYMNRGRD
+71 MNRGRD

-92 ALETTL
+92 SLETTL
-98 RGAEV
+98 RGVEV

-143 YEQFSS
+143 YEQFCS

-174 LTEHLREMLPIV
+174 LTNHLREMLPIV

-203 KPRGIYLSIND
+203 KPRGVYLSIND
-214 PSGIEDAFANIG
+214 PSGIEEAFANIG

-345 RHDVC
+345 RHDIC

-395 ADQVRDAMVRVG
+395 ADQVRDALVRVG
-407 LSDEESH
+407 VSEEESYK
-414 NRFWCI
+414 RFWCI

-446 VSDWKQNDAIG
+446 VNEWKQNDVIG

-478 AFKEEIIKEMASHVE
+478 AFKEEIIKEMASHTE

-502 PTPLAEAKPADL
+502 PTPLAEAKPDDL
-514 IEWTEGKALVATGSP
+514 IEWTEGRALVATGSP

-595 EELRNISEL
+595 EELRNISEM

-622 LSDDDIKIAVK
+622 LSDNDIKIAVK

>member
-1 MKRDSRCE
+1 
-9 RSNCDRAIR
+9 
-18 SRTMCEKWCIVTRRI
+18 
-33 RVNSRS
+33 
-39 IRNDTPRDCR
+39 
-49 SNSFKEKLKEEGDNP
+49 
-64 LFFVYNI
+64 
-71 EMLYMNRGRD
+71 
-81 VMSKFT
+81 MSKFT

-115 TQEEREE
+115 TQNEREE

-174 LTEHLREMLPIV
+174 LTDHLREMLPIV

-203 KPRGIYLSIND
+203 KPRGVYLSIND
-214 PSGIEDAFANIG
+214 PSGIEEACTNIG

-328 HWEDFSS
+328 HWEDFGS

-407 LSDEESH
+407 VSEEESYK
-414 NRFWCI
+414 RFWCI

-446 VSDWKQNDAIG
+446 VSEWKENDVIG

-514 IEWTEGKALVATGSP
+514 IEWTEGRALVATGSP

-595 EELRNISEL
+595 EELRNISEM

-609 AKVAVAEGVAREN
+609 AKVAVAEGVARVN
-622 LSDDDIKIAVK
+622 LSDNDIKMAVQ
-633 EAIWEPEYRQIKAVE
+633 EAMWKPEYRQIKAVE

>member
-1 MKRDSRCE
+1 
-9 RSNCDRAIR
+9 
-18 SRTMCEKWCIVTRRI
+18 
-33 RVNSRS
+33 
-39 IRNDTPRDCR
+39 
-49 SNSFKEKLKEEGDNP
+49 
-64 LFFVYNI
+64 
-71 EMLYMNRGRD
+71 
-81 VMSKFT
+81 MSKFT

-115 TQEEREE
+115 TQNEREE

-174 LTEHLREMLPIV
+174 LTDHLREMLPIV

-203 KPRGIYLSIND
+203 KPRGVYLSIND
-214 PSGIEDAFANIG
+214 PSGIEEAFTNIG

-407 LSDEESH
+407 VSEEESYK
-414 NRFWCI
+414 RFWCI

-446 VSDWKQNDAIG
+446 VSEWKQNDVIG

-514 IEWTEGKALVATGSP
+514 IEWTEGRALVATGSP

-595 EELRNISEL
+595 EELRNISEM

-609 AKVAVAEGVAREN
+609 AKVAVAEGVARVN
-622 LSDDDIKIAVK
+622 LSDNDIKMAVK
-633 EAIWEPEYRQIKAVE
+633 EAMWKPEYRQIKAVE

>member
-1 MKRDSRCE
+1 
-9 RSNCDRAIR
+9 
-18 SRTMCEKWCIVTRRI
+18 
-33 RVNSRS
+33 
-39 IRNDTPRDCR
+39 
-49 SNSFKEKLKEEGDNP
+49 
-64 LFFVYNI
+64 
-71 EMLYMNRGRD
+71 
-81 VMSKFT
+81 MSKFT

-92 ALETTL
+92 SLETTL
-98 RGAEV
+98 RGVEV

-143 YEQFSS
+143 YEQFCS

-174 LTEHLREMLPIV
+174 LTNHLREMLPIV
-186 YTPTVGVAIQRY
+186 YTPTVGLAIQRY

-203 KPRGIYLSIND
+203 KPRGVYLSIND
-214 PSGIEDAFANIG
+214 PSGIEEAFANIG

-345 RHDVC
+345 RHDIC

-395 ADQVRDAMVRVG
+395 ADQVRDAMVREGV
-407 LSDEESH
+407 SEEESYK
-414 NRFWCI
+414 RFWCI

-426 TDNMEDLLD
+426 TDDMEDLLD
-435 FQIPYARKEAE
+435 FQMPYARKEAE
-446 VSDWKQNDAIG
+446 VSEWKQNDVLG

-502 PTPLAEAKPADL
+502 PTPLAEAKPVDL
-514 IEWTEGKALVATGSP
+514 IEWTEGRALVATGSP

-595 EELRNISEL
+595 EELRNISEM

-622 LSDDDIKIAVK
+622 LSDNDIKIAVK

-648 KVRI
+648 KVSI

>member
-1 MKRDSRCE
+1 
-9 RSNCDRAIR
+9 
-18 SRTMCEKWCIVTRRI
+18 
-33 RVNSRS
+33 
-39 IRNDTPRDCR
+39 
-49 SNSFKEKLKEEGDNP
+49 
-64 LFFVYNI
+64 
-71 EMLYMNRGRD
+71 
-81 VMSKFT
+81 KFT

-92 ALETTL
+92 SLETTL
-98 RGAEV
+98 RGVEV

-143 YEQFSS
+143 YEQFCS

-174 LTEHLREMLPIV
+174 LTDHLREMLPIV

-203 KPRGIYLSIND
+203 KPRGVYLSIND
-214 PSGIEDAFANIG
+214 PSGIEEAFANIG

-345 RHDVC
+345 RHDIC

-407 LSDEESH
+407 VSEEESYK
-414 NRFWCI
+414 RFWCI

-446 VSDWKQNDAIG
+446 VSEWKENGVIG

-514 IEWTEGKALVATGSP
+514 IEWTEGRALVATGSP

-595 EELRNISEL
+595 EELRNISEM

-622 LSDDDIKIAVK
+622 FSDNDIKIAVK

-648 KVRI
+648 KVTI

>member
-1 MKRDSRCE
+1 
-9 RSNCDRAIR
+9 
-18 SRTMCEKWCIVTRRI
+18 
-33 RVNSRS
+33 
-39 IRNDTPRDCR
+39 
-49 SNSFKEKLKEEGDNP
+49 
-64 LFFVYNI
+64 
-71 EMLYMNRGRD
+71 MNRGRD

-87 VASNG
+87 VGSNG
-92 ALETTL
+92 SLETTL
-98 RGAEV
+98 RGVEV

-143 YEQFSS
+143 YEQFCS

-174 LTEHLREMLPIV
+174 LTDHLREMLPIV

-203 KPRGIYLSIND
+203 KPRGVYLSIND
-214 PSGIEDAFANIG
+214 PSGIEEAFANIG
-226 ATAENIDLVVVT
+226 ATAENVDLVVVT

-345 RHDVC
+345 RHDIC

-407 LSDEESH
+407 VSEEESYK
-414 NRFWCI
+414 RFWCI

-435 FQIPYARKEAE
+435 FQMPYARKEAE
-446 VSDWKQNDAIG
+446 VSEWKQNDVIG

-502 PTPLAEAKPADL
+502 PTPLAEAKPVDL
-514 IEWTEGKALVATGSP
+514 IEWTEGRALVATGSP

-595 EELRNISEL
+595 EELRNISEM

-622 LSDDDIKIAVK
+622 LSDNDIKIAVK